1 MLPIEDALSTWTT
14 PQQPIIK
21 DLVIEAGFE
30 LVESAIEIQ
39 LEDDHEV
46 PYLWIIGQK

>member
-1 MLPIEDALSTWTT
+1 MDNASTANH
-14 PQQPIIK
+14 K
-21 DLVIEAGFE
+21 GLVIEAGFE

-39 LEDDHEV
+39 LEDNHEV